1 MKVPKGADLLE
12 TLIRLYAE
20 QEGLKIEYE
29 IIIEGKDD
37 EKRQETYIRTTENHS
52 AVGA

>member
-20 QEGLKIEYE
+20 QEGLKITYE
-29 IIIEGKDD
+29 LTVVND
-37 EKRQETYIRTTENHS
+37 EKRKETYIRTTQGHS
-52 AVGA
+52 AVGT